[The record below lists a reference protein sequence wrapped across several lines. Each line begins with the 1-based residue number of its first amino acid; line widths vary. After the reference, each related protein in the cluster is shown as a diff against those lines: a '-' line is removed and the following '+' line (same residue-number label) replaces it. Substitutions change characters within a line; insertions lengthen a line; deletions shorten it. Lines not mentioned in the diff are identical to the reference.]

1 MSSGTSAV
9 LSPSFEGHANVGKA
23 RGQSLHSH
31 FNPKLVGFGISP
43 LFEPTSTRPTNLTQ
57 NAVIQTSY
65 STEHPEI
72 LK

>member
-1 MSSGTSAV
+1 MSSGTPAV
-9 LSPSFEGHANVGKA
+9 LSPSFESHANAGQP

-43 LFEPTSTRPTNLTQ
+43 PFEATSTGLENWSQ
-57 NAVIQTSY
+57 NALIQTSY
-65 STEHPEI
+65 STDHPEI